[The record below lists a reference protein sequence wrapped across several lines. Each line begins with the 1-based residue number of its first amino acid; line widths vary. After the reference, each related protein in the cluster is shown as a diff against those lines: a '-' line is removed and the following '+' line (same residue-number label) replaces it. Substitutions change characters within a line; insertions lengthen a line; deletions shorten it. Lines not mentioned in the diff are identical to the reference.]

1 MPEYTYPGVY
11 IDEIDT
17 SAHPIEGVSTTTAA
31 LVGFTADG
39 PLTPVAVTSF
49 TEYQRNFGL
58 SAAGQYLSDAVRGFF
73 ENGGTRCYIL
83 RLPPEV
89 ADAGGGQDAGS
100 PAEQALVPLD
110 GLTDISLVCCPDEHS
125 IPGMTAALVVHC
137 QRYKDRVAILSAAL
151 GEDYSNIPPAGS
163 RSAFAAYY
171 APWVVVP
178 NPAGGAALSV
188 HPGGHVTGAI
198 ALTDVQRGVWKAPA
212 DVPLVGIVGLER
224 TITEQQQAT
233 LNDRG
238 VNVLRDFPGHGIRI
252 WGARTTS
259 SSASEWKYLNVRRLL
274 IYLEQSIQRGLQW
287 AVFEPNGELLWAN
300 VRQTVEDF
308 LHDEWRKGALQ
319 GLTPKEG
326 YFARCDRSTMTQD
339 DIDNGRLVC
348 MVGVAPVQPA
358 EFVIFKISI
367 VTSAEPP
374 PSN

>member
-1 MPEYTYPGVY
+1 
-11 IDEIDT
+11 
-17 SAHPIEGVSTTTAA
+17 
-31 LVGFTADG
+31 
-39 PLTPVAVTSF
+39 
-49 TEYQRNFGL
+49 
-58 SAAGQYLSDAVRGFF
+58 
-73 ENGGTRCYIL
+73 
-83 RLPPEV
+83 
-89 ADAGGGQDAGS
+89 
-100 PAEQALVPLD
+100 
-110 GLTDISLVCCPDEHS
+110 
-125 IPGMTAALVVHC
+125 
-137 QRYKDRVAILSAAL
+137 
-151 GEDYSNIPPAGS
+151 
-163 RSAFAAYY
+163 
-171 APWVVVP
+171 VP

-367 VTSAEPP
+367 VTSDEPP